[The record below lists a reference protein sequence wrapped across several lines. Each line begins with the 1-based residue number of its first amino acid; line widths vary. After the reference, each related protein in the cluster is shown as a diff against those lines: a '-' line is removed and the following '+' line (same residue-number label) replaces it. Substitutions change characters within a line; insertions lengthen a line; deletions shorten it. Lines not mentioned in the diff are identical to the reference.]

1 MDLAKTTCCSVLL
14 YQIVPPRHLFY
25 VGTNL
30 VCSSLRTAR
39 ILRPALELP
48 LIALEE
54 VALQLKVNV
63 QQTQDVLTQPH
74 FCAVMEVARILR
86 QIAQF
91 LLLVQ
96 LKRLPDVPM
105 VKVAAPNCP
114 IVLPLSLVSQRKLSA
129 LMELVL
135 LLWISALLSPSAPL
149 QMCAVV
155 VETVLLAT
163 IFAQRML
170 LAPLV
175 TENVRMVHVMLFV
188 LPHTNSVLR
197 A

>member
-14 YQIVPPRHLFY
+14 YQIVTLRHLFY
-25 VGTNL
+25 VGTDL
-30 VCSSLRTAR
+30 VCSSLQTAL

-54 VALQLKVNV
+54 VALRLKVNV
-63 QQTQDVLTQPH
+63 PQTHDVLTPPH

-86 QIAQF
+86 QLAQF
-91 LLLVQ
+91 LMLVQ
-96 LKRLPDVPM
+96 LKRLFDAPM
-105 VKVAAPNCP
+105 VKVAAPNYP

-135 LLWISALLSPSAPL
+135 SPWTSALLSRSAPH
-149 QMCAVV
+149 QMYAVV

-163 IFAQRML
+163 IFAQQML

-175 TENVRMVHVMLFV
+175 TQNVRMVHVIMFV
-188 LPHTNSVLR
+188 LPHINSVLR